1 MKFREISAGSE
12 LGVKCTHALCVFAIY
27 IAACPPLHL
36 CDVGCNGGTPVVSAM
51 PICLQVGLLTSML
64 YSAYGLSTEGQQ
76 LMLEHSPTLELLLQ
90 VPELAA
96 AFQAGVDANK

>member
-1 MKFREISAGSE
+1 
-12 LGVKCTHALCVFAIY
+12 
-27 IAACPPLHL
+27 
-36 CDVGCNGGTPVVSAM
+36 
-51 PICLQVGLLTSML
+51 ML